1 MTDEPFKN
9 EEDDLFYFESDHLAL
24 KGNVEY
30 SELIKTLF
38 VLEAQRKRAI
48 DGYNKVIQLQKE
60 LEKDPML
67 LIEKLKN
74 GESLGVPDMQYII
87 DVPKVNWSKFN
98 VSIPEQVLAAIN
110 KDSDDTICRLKSD
123 DLKQKNSSH
132 SKFQPWTVDEQK
144 RLEEL
149 LIEFPP
155 EAIELRRFKKIAT
168 ALGTRTV
175 KQVCSRVQKY
185 FLKLRKAGL
194 PIPGRIPKIFERKR
208 SHKHQRL
215 NHLLVKP
222 STFFPHLDIPVVMN
236 DDDEVPGPSQPSKLP
251 ESSLDSNFSNY
262 LLTSNYHDDR
272 KSITDRNEIELQLY
286 ILRNIRHEKQIENNE
301 SRTLYRHDGF
311 KCDFCD
317 EEPIIGSRWH
327 CATCD
332 PKSVDFCT
340 DCMLSQMYTD
350 NKHPLTH
357 KFLIVRDDKTV
368 ISTDS
373 SSESICGSMVEDSNK
388 DIGSSELDSDEFEDY
403 VNEELSAAVDDE
415 NQIIEEDCVAKR
427 ESVDNSVH
435 FENNHTYYLKKEE
448 IMAKE
453 EQEQDCNSQVDNI
466 AYNYLHSNLFLDET

>member
-1 MTDEPFKN
+1 MTDESLKN

-24 KGNVEY
+24 KGNIEY

-38 VLEAQRKRAI
+38 VLEAQRKKAI
-48 DGYNKVIQLQKE
+48 DDYNKVIQLQKE

-67 LIEKLKN
+67 LVERLKN
-74 GESLGVPDMQYII
+74 GGSLGVPDMQHII
-87 DVPKVNWSKFN
+87 DVPKINWSKFN
-98 VSIPEQVLAAIN
+98 VNIPEQVLAAIN
-110 KDSDDTICRLKSD
+110 KDNDDTISRLKSD

-132 SKFQPWTVDEQK
+132 SKFRSWTVEEQK

-149 LIEFPP
+149 LIEYPP
-155 EAIELRRFKKIAT
+155 EAIELRRFKKIAA

-185 FLKLRKAGL
+185 FLKLKRAGL
-194 PIPGRIPKIFERKR
+194 PIPGRIPKIFDRKR

-215 NHLLVKP
+215 NHLLIKP

-236 DDDEVPGPSQPSKLP
+236 DDDEVPGPSQSSKLS
-251 ESSLDSNFSNY
+251 ESTFDSPFSNY

-272 KSITDRNEIELQLY
+272 KLMTDRNEIDVQLY
-286 ILRNIRHEKQIENNE
+286 ILRNIRNEKQIEDNA
-301 SRTLYRHDGF
+301 SRPLYRHVGF

-340 DCMLSQMYTD
+340 D
-350 NKHPLTH
+350 
-357 KFLIVRDDKTV
+357 FRDDKTV

-373 SSESICGSMVEDSNK
+373 SSESISGSMMEDSNK
-388 DIGSSELDSDEFEDY
+388 DIGSSELDSDDFEDY
-403 VNEELSAAVDDE
+403 VNEEISAAAGDE
-415 NQIIEEDCVAKR
+415 NNIIKEEHVIVKTEPPKNAD
-427 ESVDNSVH
+427 EH
-435 FENNHTYYLKKEE
+435 FENNHDYCIKQEE
-448 IMAKE
+448 TVKE
-453 EQEQDCNSQVDNI
+453 EQEQDFNSQVDNI